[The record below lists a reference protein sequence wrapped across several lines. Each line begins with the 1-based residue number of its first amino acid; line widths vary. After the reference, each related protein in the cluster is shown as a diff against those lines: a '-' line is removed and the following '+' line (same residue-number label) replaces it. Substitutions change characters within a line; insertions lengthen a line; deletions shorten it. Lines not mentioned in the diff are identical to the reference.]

1 MAASGVDVH
10 PLISLKREGS
20 RLVQGMIEKFRLG
33 DHAMR
38 YSQFVPRLYNY
49 CLSLGFARETMM
61 PSRAFCSDESQGYP
75 VILIAQHFG
84 TFPFDHGRVGG
95 KVAINR
101 HGPHSHHGEDLVIIQ
116 ASHVGY
122 DADTKRFGVY
132 RRQRTAGQEFG
143 DNCGKLCAVLHWYQ
157 QEYRHA
163 CEHIWLGAFDG
174 EPVVFVDNQ
183 FLDENRTEGLFLN
196 LDRLIDRSKGP
207 LRVRSTSKAF
217 PAAAE
222 LVGRLPADTWRDP
235 PDIIGGR
242 LTADLFFFRRIPAA
256 GPEGHDVLEAALG
269 PAMAALVTSPHPA
282 LDAARYH
289 TQVEFDRTYRS
300 IRREP
305 AYRDKNLLFISGINI
320 DISPRENLPFPL
332 TKFVPWAGYVRLRD
346 GRNFHLEQDELTDTL
361 RRQSSNNP
369 DRMSF
374 DTSIHDM
381 TEAEGVVIET

>member
-1 MAASGVDVH
+1 MQ
-10 PLISLKREGS
+10 RT
-20 RLVQGMIEKFRLG
+20 IENLQLG
-33 DHAMR
+33 DRAMR

-49 CLSLGFARETMM
+49 CLSLGFQRERMM

-101 HGPHSHHGEDLVIIQ
+101 HGPHAHHGEDLVIIQ

-122 DADTKRFGVY
+122 DPDTRRFGVY

-157 QEYRHA
+157 QEYSHA
-163 CEHIWLGAFDG
+163 CEHIWLAALDG
-174 EPVVFVDNQ
+174 EPVVYVDNQ
-183 FLDENRTEGLFLN
+183 FFDDNRTEGLFLD
-196 LDRLIDRSKGP
+196 LDRLIDRSEDP
-207 LRVRSTSKAF
+207 LKVRSTGKVF
-217 PAAAE
+217 PAAAA
-222 LVGRLPADTWRDP
+222 LVARLPPGCWRDTP
-235 PDIIGGR
+235 AMIGHR
-242 LTADLFFFRRIPAA
+242 LTADLFSFRRVPAE

-269 PAMAALVTSPHPA
+269 PAMPTLVTSPHPP

-289 TQVEFDRTYRS
+289 IQVEFDRTYRS

-305 AYRDKNLLFISGINI
+305 AYRDKNLLFVSGLNI
-320 DISPRENLPFPL
+320 DISPGGNMLFPL
-332 TKFVPWAGYVRLRD
+332 TNFVPWAGYVRLRD
-346 GRNFHLEQDELTDTL
+346 GRNLHLEQDELVDTL
-361 RRQSSNNP
+361 RRQSSDNP

-374 DTSIHDM
+374 DASIHDM
-381 TEAEGVVIET
+381 TGAEKVAIET